1 MAHCLRSKN
10 YVNLMVG
17 SKQPQ
22 PVFLSAEEADSHCR
36 AGASVWKFA
45 STDDGLDPDVV
56 LVGIG
61 AEITFEVIEAA
72 AMLRKRTP
80 DLRVRVVNVT
90 DLMVL
95 GLEGSHPH
103 SLTHDD
109 FDALFTADRPIHFN
123 YHGYPNELKGLLFG
137 RPNLHRVSI
146 EAYAEEGSTTTPF
159 DMMLRNRVSRYH
171 VMEAAIKG
179 GAQRN
184 EKIRLDMHELLSGI
198 RHEVSKMQEYI
209 MTNSK
214 GRVSTLM
221 KTRIEAEVD
230 QILKTRTIRLHSVA
244 RARLIGTLAMLI
256 SSLWL
261 LLRTSGRE
269 CPSLHHTY
277 PKWIIV
283 SFDGRLL
290 S

>member
-1 MAHCLRSKN
+1 
-10 YVNLMVG
+10 MVG

-22 PVFLSAEEADSHCR
+22 PVFLSADEADSHCR

-137 RPNLHRVSI
+137 RPSSQRISI

-179 GAQRN
+179 GARRN
-184 EKIRLDMHELLSGI
+184 EKIKLDMHELLSGI
-198 RHEVSKMQEYI
+198 RHEISKIQEYI

-214 GRVSTLM
+214 GMFLSHVRAGL
-221 KTRIEAEVD
+221 KAYLD
-230 QILKTRTIRLHSVA
+230 QILKVPTTRLHSMA
-244 RARLIGTLAMLI
+244 RPRFTGTLAMLI
-256 SSLWL
+256 RRLWL
-261 LLRTSGRE
+261 L
-269 CPSLHHTY
+269 P
-277 PKWIIV
+277 
-283 SFDGRLL
+283 
-290 S
+290 